1 MASSPFK
8 IPLIIPLLAA
18 GAGIAKAID
27 GGIKAKRRKQEEEA
41 AKRELE
47 KNKSLYAGLD
57 TSNPYLNMENV
68 MEDLTVNKQEAEFMK
83 QQQMQQQANIIDQ
96 MRGAAGGSGV
106 AALAQSMAQQ
116 GDLSA
121 QKAAASIGQQ
131 EAANQKLERQE
142 AAKIQAKER
151 EGEVLSR
158 QAEASKIGTL
168 MGMSADEKAA
178 ATQARSE
185 AQAQMWGGITDATSG
200 LLPMFTSPATK
211 KGKTPAKFKAMQIKR
226 KKY

>member
-68 MEDLTVNKQEAEFMK
+68 MK

-178 ATQARSE
+178 ATQARSD